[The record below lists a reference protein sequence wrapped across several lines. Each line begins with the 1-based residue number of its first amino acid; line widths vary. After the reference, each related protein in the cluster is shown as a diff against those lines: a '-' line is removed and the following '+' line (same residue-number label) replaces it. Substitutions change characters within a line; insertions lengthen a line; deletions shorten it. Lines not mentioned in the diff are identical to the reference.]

1 MLHCEFN
8 ENWKLEIE
16 NFKHMDVNKVII
28 VGRLT
33 RDPEIRTT
41 PQGVSVT
48 NFGVATNFVYKNQE
62 GQKTEQVEFHNVV
75 AWRKLAEIVGQYMK
89 KGRRVMVEGRLQ
101 TRNWEANDGTKRQ
114 RTEIVADNV
123 IFLDGRSGEEGG
135 PAPSQNDA
143 PPMPDEEDSS
153 PAVSRPATKKPSDD
167 EISVEDIPF

>member
-1 MLHCEFN
+1 
-8 ENWKLEIE
+8 
-16 NFKHMDVNKVII
+16 MDVNKAII

-33 RDPEIRTT
+33 RDPEVRTT

-62 GQKTEQVEFHNVV
+62 GQKVEQVEFHNVV
-75 AWRKLAEIVGQYMK
+75 AWRKLAEIVAQYMK

-123 IFLDGRSGEEGG
+123 IFLDGRAGGDEGA
-135 PAPSQNDA
+135 PAQNDA
-143 PPMPDEEDSS
+143 PPTPDEQNSAP
-153 PAVSRPATKKPSDD
+153 PANNIPNKKPKSD

>member
-1 MLHCEFN
+1 M
-8 ENWKLEIE
+8 
-16 NFKHMDVNKVII
+16 II

-33 RDPEIRTT
+33 RDPEVRTT

-48 NFGVATNFVYKNQE
+48 NFGVATNFVYKNQD
-62 GQKTEQVEFHNVV
+62 GQKVEQVEFHNMV

-114 RTEIVADNV
+114 RTEVVADNV
-123 IFLDGRSGEEGG
+123 IFLDGRAGG
-135 PAPSQNDA
+135 DDGAPSQNDA
-143 PPMPDEEDSS
+143 PPMPDEQGPPPKNNPVD
-153 PAVSRPATKKPSDD
+153 KKPKND